1 MKKQLGIADGWMYL
15 IGLVVVLALIV
26 GGIYE
31 VKSFVDGVDAKA
43 YARGIKET
51 EATYAQRDNAALKA
65 ANARIAELTDA
76 VRAAEQEGQ
85 RKLDLIAQQREKDRS
100 NAKIQH
106 DRDVAA
112 ARAGTLVLRDPG
124 QSNTAC
130 TAAGDRGSRAEAGA
144 SAGNGDGRAKAGLS
158 GEAAEFLL
166 TLTDDADDVARQ
178 LAAAQQVIIQDR
190 LTCNAVPAGSRK

>member
-1 MKKQLGIADGWMYL
+1 MKKQLGIADGWVYL
-15 IGLVVVLALIV
+15 IGLIVVLALVV
-26 GGIYE
+26 GGMYE
-31 VKSFVDGVDAKA
+31 VKSFIDDVDAKA
-43 YARGIKET
+43 YARGVKET
-51 EATYAQRDNAALKA
+51 EATYAQRDNAALKV

-85 RKLDLIAQQREKDRS
+85 RKLDLIAQQREKDRL
-100 NAKIQH
+100 NAKAQR

-130 TAAGDRGSRAEAGA
+130 APAGDRSSPAEAGA
-144 SAGNGDGRAKAGLS
+144 SAGSGDGRAKTGLS

-166 TLTDDADDVARQ
+166 TLTDDADDIARQ
-178 LAAAQQVIIQDR
+178 LAAAQQVIAQDR
-190 LTCNAVPAGSRK
+190 LTCNVVPAGSRK